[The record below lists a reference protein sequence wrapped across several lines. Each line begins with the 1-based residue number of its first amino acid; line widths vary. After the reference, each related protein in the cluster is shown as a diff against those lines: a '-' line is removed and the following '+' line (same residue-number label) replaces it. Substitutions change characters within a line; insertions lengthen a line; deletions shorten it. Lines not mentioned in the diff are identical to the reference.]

1 MISIA
6 IGVSVIMLN
15 AGGILLGQEQGV
27 GIAFIVASPLPVLLY
42 KYLRYE
48 EDPEP
53 EPPKQ
58 QAPTEDP
65 VAPTPDEPSAV

>member
-1 MISIA
+1 MLSVA
-6 IGVSVIMLN
+6 VGVSVIMLN

-42 KYLRYE
+42 KYLHYQ
-48 EDPEP
+48 DP

-58 QAPTEDP
+58 PTPSEDP